1 MIYEFTLSEVGD
13 AIIHAI
19 KANPSLDVRI
29 IWDSSSV
36 NVTGSQYSKLLSAGI
51 NIHIDHRGGI
61 MHDKVAIID
70 DHIVI
75 TGSFNWSQV
84 ATEVNRENLIV
95 IDSVV
100 VASSYEQN
108 FQQNYAATK

>member
-1 MIYEFTLSEVGD
+1 
-13 AIIHAI
+13 
-19 KANPSLDVRI
+19 
-29 IWDSSSV
+29 
-36 NVTGSQYSKLLSAGI
+36 LLSAGI
-51 NIHIDHRGGI
+51 NTHIDHRGGI